1 MSKSRN
7 EGRNFAMFKDWF
19 EIELHSVV
27 EDLCDVEIVDE
38 DDEDR

>member
-1 MSKSRN
+1 
-7 EGRNFAMFKDWF
+7 MFKDWF

-38 DDEDR
+38 NDEV